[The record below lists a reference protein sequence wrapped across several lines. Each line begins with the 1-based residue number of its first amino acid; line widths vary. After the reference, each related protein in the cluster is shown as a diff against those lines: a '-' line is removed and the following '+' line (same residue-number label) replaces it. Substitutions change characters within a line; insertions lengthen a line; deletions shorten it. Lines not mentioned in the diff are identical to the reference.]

1 MNDSFIY
8 RTIVL
13 LIMYINEMFERYKD
27 WKLLQIF
34 LKNPDQSFY
43 TKELSRHTQV
53 GVGTVNNFLRNLQK
67 DDILKLEKIGN
78 VHLYRLNNELEIVKK
93 LKIFNTLL
101 EFENNK
107 LVDQFIKEDN
117 TIISMVLYGSYA
129 NGENDSKSDI
139 DLLLITNNKKNLTN
153 LIQKLEARMKKIIS
167 IQKMNISEWQKLKE
181 KDKIFYESILIN
193 HIVLY
198 GSDLP

>member
-1 MNDSFIY
+1 
-8 RTIVL
+8 
-13 LIMYINEMFERYKD
+13 
-27 WKLLQIF
+27 
-34 LKNPDQSFY
+34 
-43 TKELSRHTQV
+43 
-53 GVGTVNNFLRNLQK
+53 
-67 DDILKLEKIGN
+67 
-78 VHLYRLNNELEIVKK
+78 
-93 LKIFNTLL
+93 
-101 EFENNK
+101 
-107 LVDQFIKEDN
+107 
-117 TIISMVLYGSYA
+117 MVLYGSYA
-129 NGENDSKSDI
+129 NGDNDSKSDI